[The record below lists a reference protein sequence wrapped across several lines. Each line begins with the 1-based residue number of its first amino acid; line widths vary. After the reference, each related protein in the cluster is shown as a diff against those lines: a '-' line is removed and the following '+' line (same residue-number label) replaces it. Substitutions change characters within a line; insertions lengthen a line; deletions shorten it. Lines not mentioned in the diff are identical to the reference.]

1 MTASAAQLVRHYQ
14 SILDDRMQGLPFVND
29 ALEVEAV
36 GFRDHDGHSIGVL
49 ISPWFM
55 NLVLLPGTDEW
66 SDCVQGSIRRLEFPG
81 EAIDF
86 NVCHDEELGTYL
98 TAVLF
103 RTVADFPKQQT
114 AVEIGQQ
121 VMKKLFTDSRR
132 ARVREAPRFSRRE
145 FLSRLGT
152 ER

>member
-14 SILDDRMQGLPFVND
+14 TILDDRMQGLPFVND
-29 ALEVEAV
+29 ALEVAAV
-36 GFRDHDGHSIGVL
+36 GFRDYDEHSIGVL

-66 SDCVQGSIRRLEFPG
+66 SECEQGSIRRLELPG
-81 EAIDF
+81 EAIEF
-86 NVCHDEELGTYL
+86 NVCQDEELGTYL

-103 RTVADFPKQQT
+103 
-114 AVEIGQQ
+114 
-121 VMKKLFTDSRR
+121 TDSGR
-132 ARVREAPRFSRRE
+132 ARVREAPRFSRRD

>member
-14 SILDDRMQGLPFVND
+14 TILDNRMQGLPFVND

-36 GFRDHDGHSIGVL
+36 GFRDYDEHSIGVL

-55 NLVLLPGTDEW
+55 NLVLLPGTGDW
-66 SDCVQGSIRRLEFPG
+66 SACEQGSISRLEFPG

-103 RTVADFPKQQT
+103 RTVADFPEQQT
-114 AVEIGQQ
+114 AIEVAEQI
-121 VMKKLFTDSRR
+121 MERLFTDSRKD
-132 ARVREAPRFSRRE
+132 RVNETPRMSRRD
-145 FLSRLGT
+145 FLSRLGS